1 MKANTMLETI
11 RSLLGVPSCAI
22 PLSVCK
28 IGKPYL
34 LEKAGIPLT
43 GTAILFSIPY
53 LMTEDA
59 IDPERNVSLY
69 AVPRDYH
76 GYCRHLSDTLLPELM
91 ASFPTHTFAF
101 FSDHSPIDEVNAA
114 ARAGLGVIGQNGL
127 LLTPEY
133 GSFVFI
139 GEIVTDATF
148 DTVTQR
154 SVPFFSEAPP
164 TCDSCGACISACP
177 GGCLPGSKTNCLS
190 AVSQKKRELT
200 DKEAHALRKGKLV
213 WGCDTCQ
220 LSCPHNQKVI
230 VQKKDTPIPYFQQAR
245 ITKLTS
251 ELLEAMTDEEFAAR
265 AFSWRGRTVILRNT
279 CMFESCTER
288 RKA

>member
-28 IGKPYL
+28 IAKPYL
-34 LEKAGIPLT
+34 LEKACIPLT
-43 GTAILFSIPY
+43 GTVILFTIPY

-59 IDPERNVSLY
+59 IAPERNVSLY

-76 GYCRHLSDTLLPELM
+76 GYCRHLSDTLLPELK
-91 ASFPTHTFAF
+91 ASFPAHNFAF

-114 ARAGLGVIGQNGL
+114 ARAGLGVIGQHGL
-127 LLTPEY
+127 LITPEY

-139 GEIVTDATF
+139 GEIITDATYE
-148 DTVTQR
+148 TVTQT
-154 SVPFFSEAPP
+154 PAPIFP
-164 TCDSCGACISACP
+164 VEPPACNGCGACVSACP
-177 GGCLPGSKTNCLS
+177 SGCLPDSKKNCLS
-190 AVSQKKRELT
+190 ALSQKKGDLT
-200 DKEAHALRKGKLV
+200 DEESLALRNGNLV

-220 LSCPHNQKVI
+220 VSCPFNQKVI
-230 VQKKDTPIPYFQQAR
+230 AQKKDTPIPYFREAR

-251 ELLEAMTDEEFAAR
+251 ELLTSMSDKEFADR
-265 AFSWRGRTVILRNT
+265 AFSWRGRAVILRNT
-279 CMFESCTER
+279 FLFENCTER
-288 RKA
+288 RKP